1 MPHGE
6 AAGNRSFFF
15 IRTALN
21 WCAAQ
26 YAHVQVIGL
35 RGLVSLTQERG
46 IWKEG
51 MCKADLVAVLSE
63 CSDMH
68 NTQPWVELIFKERNT
83 RAFSH
88 PEHTET
94 CGHVCLFLP
103 KCHPEL
109 HCKIECGWAL
119 SKQYVRIHCEYT
131 IASLCINIPA
141 SFSPTVIRFSTIS

>member
-1 MPHGE
+1 MERRPETGRFFYRSGTSL
-6 AAGNRSFFF
+6 ACGAVCMCAGDRL
-15 IRTALN
+15 A
-21 WCAAQ
+21 
-26 YAHVQVIGL
+26 
-35 RGLVSLTQERG
+35 GLVSLTQERG

-51 MCKADLVAVLSE
+51 MCTADLVAVLSE
-63 CSDMH
+63 CSDAH

-109 HCKIECGWAL
+109 HCKRANEAGELKGGDKAECM
-119 SKQYVRIHCEYT
+119 SPPERF
-131 IASLCINIPA
+131 IP
-141 SFSPTVIRFSTIS
+141 